1 MSAISM
7 VDMTGMMA
15 EVVEVLVLVVD
26 ITEMMVEEE
35 EEGLLPLPLGFNSS
49 SSTWKFSI
57 LTDNFVVFH
66 STAGQLFT
74 QKIIQN

>member
-26 ITEMMVEEE
+26 ITEMVEEE

-66 STAGQLFT
+66 
-74 QKIIQN
+74 